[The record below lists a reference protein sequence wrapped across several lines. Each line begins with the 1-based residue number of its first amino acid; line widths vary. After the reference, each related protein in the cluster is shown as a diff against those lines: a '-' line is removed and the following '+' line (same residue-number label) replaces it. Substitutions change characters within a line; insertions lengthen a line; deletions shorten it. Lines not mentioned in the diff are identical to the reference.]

1 MTAKPPVHFKSE
13 LSNDRLTIIA
23 EKLLDIR
30 YSTIQE
36 MNSPYDDNY
45 THETAVFG
53 RSKNMLIELSKSR
66 QYDWLSLAHA
76 GMDVTFKIG
85 SIPCRFF
92 RDDAQSPEKSGFFKR
107 NAVDDLFELDDQ
119 DPVMWRFVVEKALT
133 QDDEDRVYFLGFN
146 VYQDRISEWIYKG
159 SISTLHSVGD
169 NAPSA
174 AEIPRA
180 NVTVRDL
187 ELPETQADRTISE
200 NE

>member
-1 MTAKPPVHFKSE
+1 VTTKPPVYFKSE

-23 EKLLDIR
+23 EELLDIR

-36 MNSPYDDNY
+36 MTSPYDDNY

-53 RSKNMLIELSKSR
+53 RSRNMLIELSKSR

-85 SIPCRFF
+85 TVPCRFF
-92 RDDAQSPEKSGFFKR
+92 KDDAQSPEKSGFFKR
-107 NAVDDLFELDDQ
+107 NAVDDLFEPDDQ
-119 DPVMWRFVVEKALT
+119 HPVLWRFVVEKALT
-133 QDDEDRVYFLGFN
+133 QEDEDRVYFLGFN
-146 VYQDRISEWIYKG
+146 VYQERISEWIYKG
-159 SISTLHSVGD
+159 STSTLHSVGD
-169 NAPSA
+169 NAPLS

-180 NVTVRDL
+180 NVSVREP
-187 ELPETQADRTISE
+187 ELQETKTDRKIDG